1 VAAPIKNPSILLIV
15 GGGIAAYK
23 SLELIRLLRAAEM
36 EVRVVLT
43 KAGAQF
49 VTPLSLASLSGNKV
63 YEDLFSLTDE
73 TEMGHIELSRQAD
86 LVVIAP
92 ATADLLAKAAQGHAN
107 DLASTL
113 LLASDKTALAAPA
126 MNWRMFTHPSTQRN
140 LARLRTDGM
149 IFIGPNDGAMACG
162 EFGPGRMAEPA
173 EIFAAIQTALAERAH
188 LADALHEGLAGR
200 KIIITAGPTRE
211 PIDPVRYLANRSSG
225 KQGYAIAKAA
235 QAAGAEVILISGP
248 VSLAAPQG
256 IGLIGVETARE
267 MAAAVEAALPCDI
280 FIAAAAVADWRVEG
294 DSDQKIKKG
303 AEGPPLLRLIE
314 NPDILAGVARRAE
327 NRPPLVVGF
336 AAETENLIEHA
347 RRKRT
352 RKGCDVI
359 VANDVR
365 PAAGVM
371 GGDEN
376 TMVIVDAEGET
387 IWPKLDKEDAA
398 RRLIAYLGRILAK
411 RESH

>member
-1 VAAPIKNPSILLIV
+1 MAEPITNPSILLIV

-23 SLELIRLLRAAEM
+23 SLELIRLLRAAEV

-86 LVVIAP
+86 LVVMAP

-126 MNWRMFTHPSTQRN
+126 MNWRMFTHPATQRN

-149 IFIGPNDGAMACG
+149 FFIGPNDGAMACG
-162 EFGPGRMAEPA
+162 EFGPGRMAEPV
-173 EIFAAIQTALAERAH
+173 EIFDAIQTALNRTKRT
-188 LADALHEGLAGR
+188 DLHDELCQDLAGR
-200 KIIITAGPTRE
+200 KMIITAGPTHE

-225 KQGYAIAKAA
+225 KQGYAIARAA
-235 QAAGAEVILISGP
+235 QAAGAEVVLISGP
-248 VSLAAPQG
+248 VSLVAPPG
-256 IGLIGVETARE
+256 VGFVGVETARE
-267 MAAAVEAALPCDI
+267 MAAAVEVALPCDI
-280 FIAAAAVADWRVEG
+280 FIAAAAVADWRVEA

-303 AEGPPLLRLIE
+303 SEGPPLLRLTE
-314 NPDILAGVARRAE
+314 NPDILAGVARRVE

-347 RRKRT
+347 RQKRM

-359 VANDVR
+359 VANDVS

-371 GGDEN
+371 GGDDN
-376 TMVIVDAEGET
+376 TMVIVDAESET
-387 IWPKLDKEDAA
+387 VWPKLSKEDAA
-398 RRLIAYLGRILAK
+398 RRLVAHLGRILAK
-411 RESH
+411 RS

>member
-1 VAAPIKNPSILLIV
+1 MAEPIKNPSILLIV

-126 MNWRMFTHPSTQRN
+126 MNWRMFTHPATQRN

-162 EFGPGRMAEPA
+162 EFGPGRMAEPV
-173 EIFAAIQTALAERAH
+173 EIFAAIQAALAARADS
-188 LADALHEGLAGR
+188 LSDDLAGR
-200 KIIITAGPTRE
+200 KIIVTAGPTHE

-225 KQGYAIAKAA
+225 KQGYAIARAA

-248 VSLAAPQG
+248 VSLAVPQG
-256 IGLIGVETARE
+256 VSFIGVETARE
-267 MAAAVEAALPCDI
+267 MATAVETALPCDI
-280 FIAAAAVADWRVEG
+280 FIATAAVADWRVEG

-303 AEGPPLLRLIE
+303 GEGPPLLRLIE
-314 NPDILAGVARRAE
+314 NPDILATVARRAE

-336 AAETENLIEHA
+336 AAETEHLIEHA
-347 RRKRT
+347 RQKRI

-359 VANDVR
+359 VANDVS
-365 PAAGVM
+365 PATGVM

-387 IWPKLDKEDAA
+387 LWPKLNKEDAG
-398 RRLIAYLGRILAK
+398 RRLVAYLGRILAK
-411 RESH
+411 RGE

>member
-1 VAAPIKNPSILLIV
+1 
-15 GGGIAAYK
+15 
-23 SLELIRLLRAAEM
+23 
-36 EVRVVLT
+36 
-43 KAGAQF
+43 
-49 VTPLSLASLSGNKV
+49 
-63 YEDLFSLTDE
+63 
-73 TEMGHIELSRQAD
+73 MGHIELSRQAD

-149 IFIGPNDGAMACG
+149 LFIGPNDGAMACG
-162 EFGPGRMAEPA
+162 EFGPGRMAEPV
-173 EIFAAIQTALAERAH
+173 EIFAAIQAALAERAD
-188 LADALHEGLAGR
+188 LTDSLPEDLAGR
-200 KIIITAGPTRE
+200 KIIVTAGPTHE

-225 KQGYAIAKAA
+225 KQGYAIARAA

-248 VSLAAPQG
+248 VSLAVPQG
-256 IGLIGVETARE
+256 VGFIGVETARE
-267 MAAAVEAALPCDI
+267 MATAVEAALPCDI

-303 AEGPPLLRLIE
+303 GDGPPLLRLIE
-314 NPDILAGVARRAE
+314 NPDILATVARRAE

-336 AAETENLIEHA
+336 AAETEHLIEHA
-347 RRKRT
+347 RQKRT

-359 VANDVR
+359 VANDVS

-398 RRLIAYLGRILAK
+398 RQLVAYLGRILAQ
-411 RESH
+411 RGE